1 MGGAQEGEPLGA
13 VRWIW
18 VGAIAAAALAA
29 AAVVAIAHGGRLRR
43 ERPAP
48 APSVR
53 ASLDHS
59 VEFGDP
65 VTATITVFL
74 DRDVDVRVSENLAP
88 LTQLGRTHVTEA
100 DRGDQHLV
108 TYTTRASCLDQ
119 RCVSTT
125 GGKRI
130 AFRPAV
136 VEVAPNAKIT
146 ARWPALDVR
155 ARVSR
160 EDAAKVQPPLRR
172 DATPPPVTYRV
183 GPDTL
188 ARTLSVVAAV
198 LAAAGLL
205 LAVWAATALLRR
217 RRVAAPLTG
226 LERAL
231 ALARE
236 AERGRRPTGA
246 ARSGCSHDCSGR
258 VTRASRTRLTQL
270 AWSAPRPTATRVA
283 DLVTQVERR

>member
-1 MGGAQEGEPLGA
+1 
-13 VRWIW
+13 
-18 VGAIAAAALAA
+18 VGTLKRCCAFLLLAALALSASAQA
-29 AAVVAIAHGGRLRR
+29 ATPRVTAV
-43 ERPAP
+43 
-48 APSVR
+48 
-53 ASLDHS
+53 LDRDT

-74 DRDVDVRVSENLAP
+74 DRDADVRVSENLAP
-88 LTQLGRTHVTEA
+88 LTQLGRTRVTEA
-100 DRGDQHLV
+100 DRGGQHIV
-108 TYTTRASCLDQ
+108 TYTARASCLDQ

-136 VEVAPNAKIT
+136 VEVAPDTKLT
-146 ARWPALDVR
+146 ARWSALEVR

-188 ARTLSVVAAV
+188 ARTLYVVAAV

-205 LAVWAATALLRR
+205 LAVWAADALRR
-217 RRVAAPLTG
+217 RRRVTAPLTG

-236 AERGRRPTGA
+236 AEQRPTPDRRRALGLL
-246 ARSGCSHDCSGR
+246 ARLLG
-258 VTRASRTRLTQL
+258 SRDPRLAGTADDL
-270 AWSAPRPTATRVA
+270 AWSAPAPTSDALA
-283 DLVTQVERR
+283 DLVTQVERKVDGA

>member
-1 MGGAQEGEPLGA
+1 VGTLRLLGLVA
-13 VRWIW
+13 V
-18 VGAIAAAALAA
+18 VGAALFGLSANAHAAAPRVS
-29 AAVVAIAHGGRLRR
+29 AV
-43 ERPAP
+43 
-48 APSVR
+48 
-53 ASLDHS
+53 LDRDT

-74 DRDVDVRVSENLAP
+74 DRDADVRVSENLAP

-146 ARWPALDVR
+146 ARWPALEMR

-236 AERGRRPTGA
+236 AEQRPPPDRRRALGLLARLLGSRDPRLAGA
-246 ARSGCSHDCSGR
+246 AD
-258 VTRASRTRLTQL
+258 AL
-270 AWSAPRPTATRVA
+270 AWSAPAPTSDAVA
-283 DLVTQVERR
+283 DLVTQVERKVDGA

>member
-1 MGGAQEGEPLGA
+1 MRRLGLAA
-13 VRWIW
+13 V
-18 VGAIAAAALAA
+18 VGAALFSLSANALAA
-29 AAVVAIAHGGRLRR
+29 APRVSTV
-43 ERPAP
+43 
-48 APSVR
+48 
-53 ASLDHS
+53 LDQDT

-65 VTATITVFL
+65 VTATITVVL
-74 DRDVDVRVSENLAP
+74 DRDADVRVSENLAP
-88 LTQLGRTHVTEA
+88 LTQLGRMRVTEA
-100 DRGDQHLV
+100 DRGHQHIV
-108 TYTTRASCLDQ
+108 TYTARASCLDQ

-130 AFRPAV
+130 ALRPAV
-136 VEVAPNAKIT
+136 VEVAPNTKLT
-146 ARWPALDVR
+146 ARWPALEVR

-188 ARTLSVVAAV
+188 ARTLYVVAVV

-205 LAVWAATALLRR
+205 LAAWAAATLRR
-217 RRVAAPLTG
+217 RRRVSAALTG

-236 AERGRRPTGA
+236 AEERSTPDRRRALGLLARLLGSRDPRLAGA
-246 ARSGCSHDCSGR
+246 ADD
-258 VTRASRTRLTQL
+258 L
-270 AWSAPRPTATRVA
+270 AWSASAPTSDAVA
-283 DLVTQVERR
+283 DLVTQVEQKVDGA

>member
-1 MGGAQEGEPLGA
+1 MGALRGLGLA
-13 VRWIW
+13 AA
-18 VGAIAAAALAA
+18 VGAALFGLSANALAA
-29 AAVVAIAHGGRLRR
+29 APRGSAV
-43 ERPAP
+43 
-48 APSVR
+48 
-53 ASLDHS
+53 LDQDT

-74 DRDVDVRVSENLAP
+74 DRDADVRVSENLAP
-88 LTQLGRTHVTEA
+88 LTQLGRTRVTEA
-100 DRGDQHLV
+100 DRGDQHIV
-108 TYTTRASCLDQ
+108 TYTARASCLDQ
-119 RCVSTT
+119 RCISTT

-136 VEVAPNAKIT
+136 IEVAPNTKLT
-146 ARWPALDVR
+146 ARWPALEVR

-172 DATPPPVTYRV
+172 DATPPPVTYRI

-188 ARTLSVVAAV
+188 ARTLYVVAVV

-205 LAVWAATALLRR
+205 LAAWAAATLRR
-217 RRVAAPLTG
+217 RRRVSAPLTG

-236 AERGRRPTGA
+236 AEERSTPDRRRALGLLARLLGSRDPRLAGA
-246 ARSGCSHDCSGR
+246 ADD
-258 VTRASRTRLTQL
+258 L
-270 AWSAPRPTATRVA
+270 AWSASAPTSDAVA
-283 DLVTQVERR
+283 DLVTQVEQKVDGA